1 MSPFAV
7 LASEAVRDAIR
18 RRIVAAIAVLSLLS
32 LMFVDACTSCA
43 AGDVVVNGE
52 ARTLSEMAGAS
63 GMILF
68 TTLGLWIIVLAGI
81 LASDH
86 LQQTLED
93 GSATLCLSRPVSRVT
108 FALARLGGALAV
120 ALAAGAILLGV
131 TVALVNARSG
141 LSIAPAVLAAANVAL
156 GAFAAAALAMALSL
170 RLPRLAT
177 LLVTIGG
184 VAVVVLANLVAL
196 AQQGTGTGT
205 LAWIDRLGPPFAS
218 ALIVPLAPWVDQIS
232 IPGDPGLLAVRGL
245 VWCVIAAALLVWSFQ
260 RLELE
265 Q

>member
-32 LMFVDACTSCA
+32 LMVVDACTSCA
-43 AGDVVVNGE
+43 AGEVIVNGE
-52 ARTLSEMAGAS
+52 ARTLSEVAGAS

-93 GSATLCLSRPVSRVT
+93 GSATLCLSRPVSRAT

-131 TVALVNARSG
+131 TVALVNVRSG
-141 LSIAPAVLAAANVAL
+141 LSIAPALFAAANVAL

-170 RLPRLAT
+170 QLPRLAT
-177 LLVTIGG
+177 LLLVIGG
-184 VAVVVLANLVAL
+184 VGVVVLANLVAF
-196 AQQGTGTGT
+196 AQQGTGT

-218 ALIVPLAPWVDQIS
+218 ALVVPLAPWVDQIT
-232 IPGDPGLLAVRGL
+232 IPGDPIMLAIRGL
-245 VWCVIAAALLVWSFQ
+245 VWCVIATALLVWGFQ

-265 Q
+265 N